1 MKKNSKQNIW
11 LCDLVNVA
19 TAGYG
24 LCLSAKDL
32 VKNGNLCLNK
42 GIYQEKQIISTKWIE
57 EIVEPTS
64 CPLERF

>member
-1 MKKNSKQNIW
+1 MLICKRLGKN
-11 LCDLVNVA
+11 C
-19 TAGYG
+19 
-24 LCLSAKDL
+24 
-32 VKNGNLCLNK
+32 NLCLNK